1 LTSSSDEAETLNSEL
16 ERQKSAIEGIVAE
29 TERLRLATLTGVLV
43 VDGDTVKRDGQRY
56 RL

>member
-1 LTSSSDEAETLNSEL
+1 
-16 ERQKSAIEGIVAE
+16 VAE